1 TIKRFGAIKNSWL
14 FRAPQFEYVDIRR
27 QGGWEMNHFFYT
39 GREIVLQPE
48 EVATD
53 FQTLPPTDAPI
64 CFKRAVVG
72 LGNQCAL
79 DYCAKNIPSEIY
91 QQFRDEIAEHYWRIP
106 NAMAEPSALGDK
118 KRKKDKHA
126 LKCLDL
132 ARYYNFEGVG
142 GSHGLEGMEKASRV
156 GQQQPDAIDREQDY
170 KDMSGSG
177 AFGASTTPPPPSP
190 KRKLVVGIIQREGS
204 RRMINDNEM
213 VEALVKA
220 GFRVKWMSFDHGC
233 CLAETAYLL
242 RDVQVLISPHG
253 NAIGTSL
260 FMPTT
265 NLVSTIISVDT
276 TRYDEEWFKHT
287 TMALGQRFMH
297 AKCGP
302 INYPDDETKA
312 RCPFV
317 RDNDIA
323 HYYAM
328 SLQY

>member
-1 TIKRFGAIKNSWL
+1 MKRFGATKNSWL

-79 DYCAKNIPSEIY
+79 DYCANNIPSEIY
-91 QQFRDEIAEHYWRIP
+91 QQFRDEIAEYYWRTP

-132 ARYYNFEGVG
+132 ARYYNFEG
-142 GSHGLEGMEKASRV
+142 
-156 GQQQPDAIDREQDY
+156 
-170 KDMSGSG
+170 
-177 AFGASTTPPPPSP
+177 P

-233 CLAETAYLL
+233 GLAETAYLL

-265 NLVSTIISVDT
+265 NPVSTIISVDT

-312 RCPFV
+312 RCLFV